1 MIINLKN
8 GVGQLLFGMKQKDV
22 ESLLGNPDKKFQ
34 DEDQNMIYI
43 YNREKLRLT
52 FYEDEA
58 FRLGYIITSNHDS
71 LVLEHKVIGS
81 NIEETIAKLPFK
93 NWETEAFDSTINY
106 FNESNWLTF
115 QTEFDEI
122 IRIELGAIINDKD
135 EIDWKFK

>member
-8 GVGQLLFGMKQKDV
+8 GAGQLLFGMKQKDV
-22 ESLLGNPDKKFQ
+22 ESLMGNPDKKFQ
-34 DEDQNMIYI
+34 DEDQNIIYI

-58 FRLGYIITSNHDS
+58 FKLGYIITSNPDS
-71 LVLEHKVIGS
+71 RVLEHKVIRT
-81 NIEETIAKLPFK
+81 NIHETIAKMPFK
-93 NWETEAFDSTINY
+93 NWETEMFDSTINY

-122 IRIELGAIINDKD
+122 IRIELGAIIKDND